1 MSLRKLQT
9 CLGAALCAAIGGTLA
24 KYAFSDDVEMIYKAV
39 LIPLAIGSN
48 ALGLSIFVDFMH
60 QVGSVQATFLVKAV
74 ECVLTALVGYV
85 LFHEHLSWY
94 WLFGT
99 MLILGG
105 IYVLNQADSNYIN
118 TDPHSKTD

>member
-1 MSLRKLQT
+1 MSLRRFRT
-9 CLGAALCAAIGGTLA
+9 CLGAALCAAIGGTLS
-24 KYAFSDDVEMIYKAV
+24 KYAFSNDIEIIYKAV

-74 ECVLTALVGYV
+74 ECVFTALVGYV
-85 LFHEHLSWY
+85 LFHENLSWN
-94 WLFGT
+94 WLLGT

-105 IYVLNQADSNYIN
+105 IYVLNQSESNEIAAN
-118 TDPHSKTD
+118 SHSKTA